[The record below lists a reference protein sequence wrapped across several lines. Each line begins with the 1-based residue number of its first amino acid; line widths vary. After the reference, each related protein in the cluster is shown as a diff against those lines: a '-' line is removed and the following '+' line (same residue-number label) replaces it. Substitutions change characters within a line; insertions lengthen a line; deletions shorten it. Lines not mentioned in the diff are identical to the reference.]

1 MVISSSSSLMYFE
14 FLLKR
19 NVSKKSIFHCCN
31 LFRSLSNVIVFQLVI
46 VIRFLYS
53 CLQFLL
59 KLPLADPV
67 WLIFQI
73 YILQLYWKLT
83 PPWKFPWKLSS
94 FFHKNFFLT
103 ATVSKDFFQIVMFY
117 STKYLRKSNFIWFN
131 GQEIEDQSF

>member
-1 MVISSSSSLMYFE
+1 MSLKNQYFIVAIYSG
-14 FLLKR
+14 FCL
-19 NVSKKSIFHCCN
+19 N
-31 LFRSLSNVIVFQLVI
+31 NVIVFQLVI

-53 CLQFLL
+53 CLQFLS

-131 GQEIEDQSF
+131 GQEIEDQSFEDVGKIFLKIDIS